1 MWLTRSF
8 PEVFS
13 LPNLITVARLALI
26 PFIVRAITGQDC
38 RLALT
43 MIAIAGASD
52 GLDGFLARRFQWQ
65 TRTGAY
71 LDPLAD
77 KLMLTAVYVSLAV
90 AGLAPIWLVALIVGR
105 DVVILSM
112 VAAAL
117 ATTRFRD
124 FPPTIWGKIN
134 TALEIFTA
142 LTLVTGCAG
151 ILQVPPLVATGL
163 IWVTAVST
171 AWSGIH
177 YVGVGLKMF
186 IMRRTFLPA
195 DRRNVRG

>member
-1 MWLTRSF
+1 MHTRLF

-13 LPNLITVARLALI
+13 PPNLITYARLALI
-26 PFIVRAITGQDC
+26 PFIVRAIMAHDC
-38 RLALT
+38 VAALV
-43 MIAIAGASD
+43 MIAIAGGSD
-52 GLDGFLARRFQWQ
+52 GVDGFLARRYHWQ
-65 TRTGAY
+65 TRIGAY

-77 KLMLTAVYVSLAV
+77 KLLLTSVYVSLAV
-90 AGLAPIWLVALIVGR
+90 AGLAPIWVVALIVGR

-124 FPPTIWGKIN
+124 FPPTVWGKIN
-134 TALEIFTA
+134 TALEIVTA

-151 ILQVPPLVATGL
+151 IVRVPVVAVSALVF
-163 IWVTAVST
+163 ITAAST

-195 DRRNVRG
+195 DRRNARG

>member
-1 MWLTRSF
+1 M
-8 PEVFS
+8 FS
-13 LPNLITVARLALI
+13 LPNLITCARLALI
-26 PFIVRAITGQDC
+26 PFIVRAIMAQDC
-38 RLALT
+38 VAALV

-52 GLDGFLARRFQWQ
+52 GVDGFLARRFHWQ
-65 TRTGAY
+65 TRIGAY
-71 LDPLAD
+71 LDPVAD
-77 KLMLTAVYVSLAV
+77 KLLLTSVYVSLAV
-90 AGLAPIWLVALIVGR
+90 AGFAPIWLVALIVGR

-117 ATTRFRD
+117 AITRFRD

-151 ILQVPPLVATGL
+151 LVRVPVMAATALV
-163 IWVTAVST
+163 WVTAAST

>member
-1 MWLTRSF
+1 M
-8 PEVFS
+8 FS

-26 PFIVRAITGQDC
+26 PFIVRAIMAQDC
-38 RLALT
+38 AAALV
-43 MIAIAGASD
+43 MLAIAGASD
-52 GLDGFLARRFQWQ
+52 GLDGFLARHFAWQ
-65 TRTGAY
+65 TRVGAY

-77 KLMLTAVYVSLAV
+77 KLMLTSVYVSLAA
-90 AGLAPIWLVALIVGR
+90 AGLAPVWLVVLIVGR

-117 ATTRFRD
+117 STTRFRD

-142 LTLVTGCAG
+142 LTLVTSCAG
-151 ILQVPPLVATGL
+151 IVRVPPAAADGLVW
-163 IWVTAVST
+163 ITAAST

-177 YVGVGLKMF
+177 YVALGLKMF
-186 IMRRTFLPA
+186 IMRRTLLPA
-195 DRRNVRG
+195 DRRNARG

>member
-1 MWLTRSF
+1 MLTRSF
-8 PEVFS
+8 PAVFS
-13 LPNLITVARLALI
+13 PPNLITCARLALI
-26 PFIVRAITGQDC
+26 PFIVRAIVAQDC
-38 RLALT
+38 VTALV
-43 MIAIAGASD
+43 MIAIAGGSD
-52 GLDGFLARRFQWQ
+52 GVDGFLARRFKWQ
-65 TRTGAY
+65 TRLGAY

-77 KLMLTAVYVSLAV
+77 KLLLTSVYVSLAV
-90 AGLAPIWLVALIVGR
+90 AERAPVWLVVLIVGR

-151 ILQVPPLVATGL
+151 IVRVPGGAATALV
-163 IWVTAVST
+163 WVTALST
-171 AWSGIH
+171 AWSGAH
-177 YVGVGLKMF
+177 YVRLGLRMF
-186 IMRRTFLPA
+186 IMRRTFFPA
-195 DRRNVRG
+195 DRRNARG

>member
-1 MWLTRSF
+1 MPTRLF

-13 LPNLITVARLALI
+13 PPNLLTYARLALI
-26 PFIVRAITGQDC
+26 PFIVRAIVAQDC
-38 RLALT
+38 VTALV
-43 MIAIAGASD
+43 MIAIAGGSD
-52 GLDGFLARRFQWQ
+52 GVDGFLARRFQWQ
-65 TRTGAY
+65 TRLGAY

-77 KLMLTAVYVSLAV
+77 KVLLTSVYISLAV
-90 AGLAPIWLVALIVGR
+90 AGLAPVWLVVLIVGR

-142 LTLVTGCAG
+142 LTLVTGCAE
-151 ILQVPPLVATGL
+151 IVRVPGGVGTALV
-163 IWVTAVST
+163 WVTALST
-171 AWSGIH
+171 AWSGVH
-177 YVGVGLKMF
+177 YVGLGLRMF

-195 DRRNVRG
+195 ERRNPRG

>member
-1 MWLTRSF
+1 
-8 PEVFS
+8 VFS
-13 LPNLITVARLALI
+13 LPNVITVARLALI
-26 PFIVRAITGQDC
+26 PFIVRAIVAQDC
-38 RLALT
+38 MAALA

-52 GLDGFLARRFQWQ
+52 ALDGFLARRFQWQ

-77 KLMLTAVYVSLAV
+77 KLMLTSVYVSLAV
-90 AGLAPIWLVALIVGR
+90 AGLAPVWLVVLIVGR

-117 ATTRFRD
+117 AITRFRD

-142 LTLVTGCAG
+142 LTLVTGCAE
-151 ILQVPPLVATGL
+151 IVRVTSTATTGL
-163 IWVTAVST
+163 VCVTAAST
-171 AWSGIH
+171 VWSGIH

-195 DRRNVRG
+195 DRRNARG